1 VTHEPGD
8 PQPGRSFHA
17 GFDSGSEEEQQRR
30 DSPDRVVALTDGVF
44 AIIITILVLEILVPS
59 NLPEQSLREAVEEL
73 EPTLVAWVISFLL
86 TGMYWVSHRDLF
98 AKLRVVNRDLV
109 WLNLLFLLPTG
120 LIPFAA
126 SVLGEYPDEAI
137 ALHLYGVVMIAVTAM
152 RVVLYSYVLRRPEL
166 TWTGKTEASS
176 RIGLAIAAA
185 PVPIYVVA
193 IAVAS
198 VSPLSSVL
206 LFLSV
211 PGLYFLLV
219 TLLRDRPG
227 TRVDA
232 DEFS

>member
-1 VTHEPGD
+1 VTDEPGGHEPSRTSG
-8 PQPGRSFHA
+8 A
-17 GFDSGSEEEQQRR
+17 GFDAASEDQRRR

-59 NLPEQSLREAVEEL
+59 NLPEQSLREALEEL
-73 EPTLVAWVISFLL
+73 EPTLVAWVVSFLL

-98 AKLRVVNRDLV
+98 AKVRIVNRDLV

-126 SVLGEYPDEAI
+126 SVLGEYPEEPL
-137 ALHLYGVVMIAVTAM
+137 ALHIYGVVMIAVTVM
-152 RVVLYSYVLRRPEL
+152 RVVLYSYVLRRPDL

-193 IAVAS
+193 IVVAS
-198 VSPLSSVL
+198 ISPLLSIL

-219 TLLRDRPG
+219 TLLRDRPS

-232 DEFS
+232 GEFS